1 MSVYSI
7 LKKPVITEKSQ
18 RLELRG
24 VYTLVVDDRAT
35 KVDVRSAI
43 EKLYGV
49 KVEKVN
55 MIRTRAKFRVNGKHG
70 VAIKRRES
78 SKALVTLAGNARIN
92 DLQKISEKK

>member
-24 VYTLVVDDRAT
+24 VYTLIVDDRAT
-35 KVDVRSAI
+35 KVDVRSAV
-43 EKLYGV
+43 EKLYNV
-49 KVEKVN
+49 KVDKVN

-70 VAIKRRES
+70 VQIKRKES
-78 SKALVTLAGNARIN
+78 SKALVTLADNARIA
-92 DLQKISEKK
+92 DLQKISVK